1 MRRIL
6 ATLAVV
12 VALLFSSGS
21 AWADFDDG
29 RAIMLRADYAAAFRE
44 FRPLAEQGDAGAQF
58 NLGLM
63 YSRGLGVPE
72 NDAEAVKWY
81 RKAAEQGHADAQT
94 LIGMMY
100 AGGLGVPKNDAEAVK
115 WFHKAAEQGIAQA
128 QFNLGNM
135 YADGTG
141 VPEDDAEA
149 AKWFCKA
156 AKQGCEG
163 ISLIDTP
170 ALPLATVAV

>member
-12 VALLFSSGS
+12 ALLFSAGS
-21 AWADFDDG
+21 AWADYDDG
-29 RAIMLRADYAAAFRE
+29 LAAYKRGDYATALQE
-44 FRPLAEQGDAGAQF
+44 FRL
-58 NLGLM
+58 L
-63 YSRGLGVPE
+63 
-72 NDAEAVKWY
+72 
-81 RKAAEQGHADAQT
+81 AEQGHAEAQNNV
-94 LIGMMY
+94 GVMF
-100 AGGLGVPKNDAEAVK
+100 GNGLGVSQD
-115 WFHKAAEQGIAQA
+115 H
-128 QFNLGNM
+128 
-135 YADGTG
+135 
-141 VPEDDAEA
+141 AEA